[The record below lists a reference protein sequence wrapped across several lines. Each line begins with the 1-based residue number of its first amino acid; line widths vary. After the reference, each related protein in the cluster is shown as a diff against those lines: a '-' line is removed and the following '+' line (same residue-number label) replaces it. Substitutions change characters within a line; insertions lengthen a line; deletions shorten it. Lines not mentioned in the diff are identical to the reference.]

1 MTNLDDS
8 WDDGFATAA
17 TTAAALA
24 EASSKTVMCHK
35 TGSTSI
41 DTKVNTSQNQV
52 SKNVPVKTVL
62 QPVHKNCKI
71 AMYLL
76 DNKHFM
82 VSVAPA
88 GSIQSLC
95 ARVGLILDNQ
105 EHPPNKSDVTAVC
118 FPSERQAV
126 FLLAFYDRVHR
137 AFAHLHVRPIP
148 NPTLTAIRKLPI
160 TISNARS
167 VSSLFYALVNTVL
180 IVVFKLEFMPLL
192 LTVICEAGSRD

>member
-1 MTNLDDS
+1 MTSLDDS
-8 WDDGFATAA
+8 WDDGFASAV

-24 EASSKTVMCHK
+24 EASSTTVMCHAV
-35 TGSTSI
+35 GAASI
-41 DTKVNTSQNQV
+41 DTKENTSQNQT
-52 SKNVPVKTVL
+52 SKNVPVKMVL
-62 QPVHKNCKI
+62 QPVHKKCKI

-88 GSIQSLC
+88 GSIQDLC

-105 EHPPNKSDVTAVC
+105 EHPPDKSDLIEGKMAIPTVC

-137 AFAHLHVRPIP
+137 AFAQLHVRPIP
-148 NPTLTAIRKLPI
+148 KPTLLAIRKLPI

-167 VSSLFYALVNTVL
+167 VDSLFYALVNTLGVN
-180 IVVFKLEFMPLL
+180 
-192 LTVICEAGSRD
+192 